1 MPFQKLT
8 FFACALVLLF
18 SACSHK
24 DAMDNFT
31 NSYYNGDLQKAYK
44 LAKENADGDDIV
56 LWGMQ
61 AGIVGAQLEKKE
73 SYELLDKS
81 EQVFSQYEAQ
91 GLLSGVFDNVGAVI
105 LNENIKTYRGNM
117 YEGVLLNYYKALI
130 SMRNGENALAR
141 VEFNRAND
149 RQRRAKDYF
158 QKDIQKAL
166 DSQREENSQD
176 SHLKQVDSAHTAS
189 SAQSYLE
196 NNYQSIKTFSAYK
209 NFINPAVSYVS
220 ALFFLLESDNA
231 KALDLYKQA
240 YGISKAEVINQDIA
254 LLQERQRRVFKPHT
268 WVIIEE
274 GQSPTKEEL
283 ELNFPAYLVSSDV
296 LHVGLAL
303 PKLTPGRS
311 FYNDLNI
318 SKDSKNLMKASLV
331 ADFEGVISNE
341 FNEQLPFITTRAVSS
356 AVLKAVTQATL
367 RDYFG
372 YLGSLAGL
380 VYSAATTSADVRIS
394 SVLPYRIYALQV
406 KNAKGVYELKNG
418 FTTLLRFEIGE
429 ECGGENLALC
439 QKNDNILYVRL
450 RATSLSVQI
459 LRENTP

>member
-1 MPFQKLT
+1 MPFQKTTLFACSLAL
-8 FFACALVLLF
+8 FFA
-18 SACSHK
+18 ACSHK
-24 DAMDNFT
+24 DTMDNFT
-31 NSYYNGDLQKAYK
+31 NSYYSGDLQKAYK

-61 AGIVGAQLEKKE
+61 AGIVGSQLEKKE

-105 LNENIKTYRGNM
+105 VNENVKTYRGNM

-176 SHLKQVDSAHTAS
+176 SNLNQVDSAHTAS
-189 SAQSYLE
+189 GVQSYLAQ
-196 NNYQSIKTFSAYK
+196 NYQSIKTFSAYK

-240 YGISKAEVINQDIA
+240 YGMSNAEVINQDIA
-254 LLQERQRRVFKPHT
+254 LMQERQRRVFKPRT

-274 GQSPTKEEL
+274 GQSPMKEEL
-283 ELNFPAYLVSSDV
+283 ALDFPAYLVSSNV

-303 PKLTPGRS
+303 PKLTPGQS
-311 FYNDLNI
+311 FYNDLNV
-318 SKDSKNLMKASLV
+318 SKDSKKLTKASLV
-331 ADFEGVISNE
+331 ADFEGVINNE
-341 FNEQLPFITTRAVSS
+341 FNEQMPFITTRAVSS
-356 AVLKAVTQATL
+356 VILKAVTQATL
-367 RDYFG
+367 GDQFG
-372 YLGSLAGL
+372 GLGSLAGL
-380 VYSAATTSADVRIS
+380 VYSAGTTSADVRIS
-394 SVLPYRIYALQV
+394 SVLPYRIYALQIE
-406 KNAKGVYELKNG
+406 NTKGIYELKSG

-429 ECGGENLALC
+429 KCGGENLALC

-459 LRENTP
+459 LRESMP